1 MEEVEVRADYDTRV
15 VGPFLPDVEG
25 TRINAGKKT
34 SNIRLQE
41 LPEISNDNFRQVLA
55 RTPGVIL
62 SEESTPL
69 LSIGYRGYDPHRT
82 QYFQVL
88 EDGVPIHADMFG
100 YPESYY
106 TPPLDAV
113 ERIEIIRGG
122 AALMYGP
129 QPAGAINFVMKKP
142 PTDTPFRIESTNL
155 YGSFNYYSNY
165 SALGGTIGRFGY
177 YGWYDHQQTDGFRE
191 ANGDYFLNAWGA
203 MFALDATGPVRWYLS
218 FNAYDE
224 VHGEPGGL
232 TLSTGPNAVNYAENR
247 NATSR
252 FYDRMRISRYAIYL
266 INEWDISEDTLFT
279 FRAWWDYYYRFSR
292 RQRGGGFGTLPTGP
306 TSQTNQLETQQFY
319 TWGIEPRVRHD
330 WELFNQTHTL
340 TGGMLLYNTY
350 SPRVDAQGQSPTAM
364 SGPIQNQS
372 KRYTWYYSVFAEN
385 KFTLGNLSITPGLRL
400 ESIWQTVHETINR
413 SKSQSNDPLANQT
426 AFNFVPL
433 FGVGLEYSFTPKI
446 QAYANVSQA
455 YRPPI
460 FTQAIPTTP
469 NTVVDGDLQESFVWN
484 YEFGFRGDPTP
495 WLIWDTS
502 FFMIDNF
509 DQVERA
515 RRTTET
521 LPSSRTRGALSSM
534 AGIFHAGRRYRVAD
548 YLFNRTAPEMVSVSS
563 KNVKET
569 VASRRPS
576 WVDTYGSL
584 YVYNALTVQ
593 SGEFISG
600 PNDGRTPQYLPDYVY
615 RVGLIYNWRDR
626 VKVAFMG
633 TFIGSSFA
641 DDTNTSSRF
650 IPAYDIWDLTVE
662 AKVYKDYVSIIG
674 GVNNIFDRSYY
685 ARIRSDGIDPAMP
698 RNWYAGVKVSF

>member
-1 MEEVEVRADYDTRV
+1 M
-15 VGPFLPDVEG
+15 
-25 TRINAGKKT
+25 
-34 SNIRLQE
+34 
-41 LPEISNDNFRQVLA
+41 
-55 RTPGVIL
+55 
-62 SEESTPL
+62 
-69 LSIGYRGYDPHRT
+69 
-82 QYFQVL
+82 
-88 EDGVPIHADMFG
+88 
-100 YPESYY
+100 
-106 TPPLDAV
+106 
-113 ERIEIIRGG
+113 
-122 AALMYGP
+122 
-129 QPAGAINFVMKKP
+129 
-142 PTDTPFRIESTNL
+142 
-155 YGSFNYYSNY
+155 
-165 SALGGTIGRFGY
+165 
-177 YGWYDHQQTDGFRE
+177 
-191 ANGDYFLNAWGA
+191 
-203 MFALDATGPVRWYLS
+203 
-218 FNAYDE
+218 
-224 VHGEPGGL
+224 
-232 TLSTGPNAVNYAENR
+232 TLSTGPNTVNYNENR

-252 FYDRMRISRYAIYL
+252 FFDRMRISRYAIYL

-306 TSQTNQLETQQFY
+306 NSQTNQLETQQFY

-364 SGPIQNQS
+364 AGPIQNQS

-400 ESIWQTVHETINR
+400 ESIWQTVHETINNA
-413 SKSQSNDPLANQT
+413 KGQSNDPLANQT

-433 FGVGLEYSFTPKI
+433 FGIGLEYSFTPKI
-446 QAYANVSQA
+446 QAYTNVSQA

-469 NTVVDGDLQESFVWN
+469 NTVVAGDLQESFIWN

-502 FFMIDNF
+502 FFMIDNS
-509 DQVERA
+509 DQIGT
-515 RRTTET
+515 RTADNGNLTIIEN
-521 LPSSRTRGALSSM
+521 
-534 AGIFHAGRRYRVAD
+534 AGRSFVYGWDFFTQVDVVGLAD
-548 YLFNRTAPEMVSVSS
+548 YLFHRTPTEQAVPSS

-569 VASRRPS
+569 VSTSRPS
-576 WVDTYGSL
+576 WVDRYGSL
-584 YVYNALTVQ
+584 YVYNALTLQ
-593 SGEFISG
+593 RGEFTSG
-600 PNDGRTPQYLPDYVY
+600 PNDGKTPQYLPDYVY

-633 TFIGSSFA
+633 TFIDSSFA

-650 IPAYDIWDLTVE
+650 IPAYDVWDLSVE

-674 GVNNIFDRSYY
+674 GVTNIFNRSYY
-685 ARIRSDGIDPAMP
+685 ARIRADGIDPAMP